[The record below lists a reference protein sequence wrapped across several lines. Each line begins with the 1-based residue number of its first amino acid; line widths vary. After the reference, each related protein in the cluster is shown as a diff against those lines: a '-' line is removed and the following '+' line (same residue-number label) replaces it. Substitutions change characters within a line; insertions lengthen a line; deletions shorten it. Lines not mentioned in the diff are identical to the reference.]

1 MFGTEMKDK
10 TNIKNKAG
18 AMTCGQE
25 ATKVSTETNKT
36 DDNEVL
42 ENTNRNIYWTDPSL
56 QNCTFSSRG
65 RWTLQVREIMGLL
78 FNIHGVDMETP
89 LNQGFI
95 FCVRV
100 WVVVTGTP
108 KTMTHFFRK
117 GTNQIKNNK
126 KKHSPKMIMNAFEN
140 IHQIYSQHF
149 FWSRDSTIVQPD
161 TRYKTHTRS
170 QTSTHVHS
178 HPKNTAQ
185 Q

>member
-1 MFGTEMKDK
+1 
-10 TNIKNKAG
+10 
-18 AMTCGQE
+18 MTCGQE

-36 DDNEVL
+36 DGNEVL

-108 KTMTHFFRK
+108 KTMTLFFRK
-117 GTNQIKNNK
+117 GTNQMK
-126 KKHSPKMIMNAFEN
+126 KKPIKTFTQNDFECLLKYPPNIQSTLLLKQRLNNRTTRHTLQDTHTITN
-140 IHQIYSQHF
+140 IHACSF
-149 FWSRDSTIVQPD
+149 TP
-161 TRYKTHTRS
+161 
-170 QTSTHVHS
+170 
-178 HPKNTAQ
+178 
-185 Q
+185 